1 MVEGDPVEWTF
12 YGDIDWMGGDIV
24 DNVISDYSRE
34 KGGTVYEYGY
44 VPTNLIIEKITPII
58 IDLGY
63 DTFDEWHKAYQSTNP
78 ANHGDSQFPI
88 IVSDNCDEY
97 IEDGWHRF
105 NYYLTKYDTT
115 PVIKC

>member
-44 VPTNLIIEKITPII
+44 VPTNLIIEKLTP
-58 IDLGY
+58 
-63 DTFDEWHKAYQSTNP
+63 N
-78 ANHGDSQFPI
+78 
-88 IVSDNCDEY
+88 
-97 IEDGWHRF
+97 GWHRF
-105 NYYLTKYDTT
+105 NYYLTKYDII